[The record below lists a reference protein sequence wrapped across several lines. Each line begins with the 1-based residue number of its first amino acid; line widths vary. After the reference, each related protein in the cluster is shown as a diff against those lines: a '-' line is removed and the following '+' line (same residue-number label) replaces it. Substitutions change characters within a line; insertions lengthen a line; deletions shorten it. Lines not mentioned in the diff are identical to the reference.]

1 MLRAMGEI
9 KQGDV
14 IVAQT
19 VGADS
24 GRGLKKGL
32 SERLFL
38 LSALMSCS
46 SSLFPANW
54 QLDPKT
60 QSNRVPSLRCDY
72 GTDNWLMS
80 FYNLRSC

>member
-32 SERLFL
+32 SER
-38 LSALMSCS
+38 
-46 SSLFPANW
+46 
-54 QLDPKT
+54 
-60 QSNRVPSLRCDY
+60 
-72 GTDNWLMS
+72 
-80 FYNLRSC
+80 